1 MQKKKF
7 RKVRKQGRVVE
18 RLQYAYDVFAFLL
31 LISAL
36 DFLFYQVFG
45 SRAESFGEVNGPR
58 LAVSMIVYA
67 IALIMS
73 VYKIPAIKKVVAANL
88 FLIPVFFLPLLSV
101 LWSVD
106 QKITLFRACAY
117 LLSCTFSLYLV
128 VSLKPEEFFRRAMVA
143 TFIGGVLSLAW
154 VALSPGDAIHNG
166 GPLAGAWKGVYGHKN
181 DLGRIGSIA
190 IVMSLFAE
198 PTGKWQKL
206 IRFSNIGIYIFLV
219 IMSDSKT
226 NWLILMSMIGFIPLT
241 KWLRNPATSPSLR
254 LIAVGGGAAL
264 ISTLVI
270 FNSSTILA
278 AMGRD
283 DSFSGRGT
291 LWNGVSSIIASKYPV
306 LGAGYGAFFTDAG
319 GVWDLKGYLRYW
331 SSLPNHAHNGFLN
344 VQADMG
350 YPGLIVLIAFLILSA
365 VRVVQ
370 KMIAEPYRPVWAG
383 CAALLFLFIVNNISE
398 SNAFVHSDIP
408 WIMLL
413 VSYAYLAPAQKIAG
427 VKKRGRKFRFR
438 SLNDAR
444 PA

>member
-1 MQKKKF
+1 MAKKY

-18 RLQYAYDVFAFLL
+18 RLHYTFDIFAFLL
-31 LISAL
+31 LVSAL

-45 SRAESFGEVNGPR
+45 SRSESFGEVNGPR
-58 LAVSMIVYA
+58 LMVSMVVYA
-67 IALIMS
+67 IALVMS
-73 VYKIPAIKKVVAANL
+73 VYRLPAIKKVIAANI

-101 LWSVD
+101 TWSVD
-106 QKITLFRACAY
+106 PNISLFRATAY
-117 LLSCTFSLYLV
+117 LLSCTFSLYIV
-128 VSLKPEEFFRRAMVA
+128 VTMKPEEFFRRAMIA
-143 TFIGGVLSLAW
+143 TFIGGLLSLAW
-154 VALSPGDAIHNG
+154 IAISPSDGIHTG
-166 GPLAGAWKGVYGHKN
+166 GPLNGAWKGVFGHKN

-190 IVMSLFAE
+190 IVMSFFAE
-198 PTGKWQKL
+198 PVGKVQKY
-206 IRFSNIGIYIFLV
+206 IRFANIAIYAFLV

-226 NWLILMSMIGFIPLT
+226 NWLILLSMVGFIPLT
-241 KWLRNPATSPSLR
+241 KWLRNPVTSPSLR
-254 LIAVGGGAAL
+254 LISVGVGSFL
-264 ISTLVI
+264 ISALVLL
-270 FNSSTILA
+270 NSSLILA

-283 DSFSGRGT
+283 DSFSGRET
-291 LWNGVSSIIASKYPV
+291 LWNGVSAIIASKYPV

-331 SSLPNHAHNGFLN
+331 HSLPNHAHNGFLS

-350 YPGLIVLIAFLILSA
+350 YPGLIVLILFLFLSGY
-365 VRVVQ
+365 RVVQ

-383 CAALLFLFIVNNISE
+383 CAALLFLFIVNNFSE

-438 SLNDAR
+438 SLTAAR